1 MHPKSNPNCETVW
14 TAKENLEKW
23 QKISFAVLYSTTGL
37 GALLCNLLVIVSLY
51 KTKQLN
57 NTFNVLILCHSI
69 ADSCLAVIGQTHIA
83 VTLTNPT
90 PSCTFEIITQFL
102 SYFFPH
108 VSALL
113 ISAMAVGRMIYIKYS
128 KNIIY
133 RLNRVKLCFILF
145 CCIFLAFSTGMS
157 YTLATIYGVYHQV
170 NITILTADMIVSLI
184 GLLSYLCLYR
194 KVISHVKN
202 SSKIVRCRS
211 AMHQQKYKQIYSDAV
226 SMTKTINQI
235 IIVLCISYF
244 PYVTIGLVYSSQP
257 HICNKQ

>member
-1 MHPKSNPNCETVW
+1 
-14 TAKENLEKW
+14 
-23 QKISFAVLYSTTGL
+23 
-37 GALLCNLLVIVSLY
+37 
-51 KTKQLN
+51 
-57 NTFNVLILCHSI
+57 
-69 ADSCLAVIGQTHIA
+69 
-83 VTLTNPT
+83 
-90 PSCTFEIITQFL
+90 
-102 SYFFPH
+102 
-108 VSALL
+108 
-113 ISAMAVGRMIYIKYS
+113 MAVGRMIYIKYS

-145 CCIFLAFSTGMS
+145 CCIFLAFSTGMC

-202 SSKIVRCRS
+202 SSKIVRCKS

-244 PYVTIGLVYSSQP
+244 PYITIGLVYSSQP
-257 HICNKQ
+257 HICNKRYANVMSNFVMVTYLLIYVTPSMNAAIFLAGNRKCRKFTLELFQ